1 MLDRN
6 IWKSFLL
13 NLIITGGRLEQ
24 LKVCSFFTLKQS
36 WLKFQPYQ
44 ESANLHIMRW
54 ALRRAYCLPL
64 NARISTGPS
73 IGRAKIPL
81 FNKLWSAL
89 KKELVLMCRTQIY
102 RVSEKHKK
110 ERKERQTCWIFAFNH
125 KYRGGQRGID
135 PLGSK
140 GVLYILERKQIL
152 SIFGKVNW
160 GKLSQGVNRWRE
172 NLLFTVISANGQLNM
187 AIGGRETTRA
197 NICFPLV
204 AVVSKLP
211 HAKKWTR

>member
-36 WLKFQPYQ
+36 WVKLFQPYQ
-44 ESANLHIMRW
+44 ESANLHIMRR
-54 ALRRAYCLPL
+54 ALRRAYCLLL
-64 NARISTGPS
+64 NARISTGSS
-73 IGRAKIPL
+73 IGLAKVPL

-89 KKELVLMCRTQIY
+89 KKELVLMN
-102 RVSEKHKK
+102 VHKK

-135 PLGSK
+135 PLWSK
-140 GVLYILERKQIL
+140 GVLYLLERKQIL

-160 GKLSQGVNRWRE
+160 GKLSQEVNRWC
-172 NLLFTVISANGQLNM
+172 S
-187 AIGGRETTRA
+187 
-197 NICFPLV
+197 
-204 AVVSKLP
+204 
-211 HAKKWTR
+211 